1 MNDFSITVRIAD
13 REYRLNINKNNEEL
27 VRKAAKII
35 NENITKYAEN
45 FDYKDKQDLLAMV
58 TLQHAVKELELAKQV
73 VFKEEQLFGKLKE
86 IDRVLSDKL
95 SQ

>member
-1 MNDFSITVRIAD
+1 MNDFLITVRIAD
-13 REYRLNINKNNEEL
+13 REYRLNINKNTEEL
-27 VRKAAKII
+27 VREAARII

>member
-1 MNDFSITVRIAD
+1 MNDFLITVRIAD
-13 REYRLNINKNNEEL
+13 REYRLNINKNKEEL
-27 VRKAAKII
+27 VREAAKII
-35 NENITKYAEN
+35 NENINKYAESFN
-45 FDYKDKQDLLAMV
+45 YKDKQDLLAMV

-73 VFKEEQLFGKLKE
+73 VFKEEQLFVKLEE

>member
-1 MNDFSITVRIAD
+1 MNDFLITVRIAD
-13 REYRLNINKNNEEL
+13 REYRININKKKEVV
-27 VRKAAKII
+27 VREAARQI
-35 NENITKYAEN
+35 NENINTYAES

-58 TLQHAVKELELAKQV
+58 TLQHTVKELELAEKVAFQ
-73 VFKEEQLFGKLKE
+73 EEQLFGKLAE